1 MLKKPLTQQLTYT
14 FAAKELKFARLKCLM
29 FWLMLFKLLLDPIGR
44 NSLIDQSYC
53 KVKITEDDVTVA
65 KAIDFSDKLTNMGP
79 VWLNQ
84 WQIKRKMR
92 LGME

>member
-14 FAAKELKFARLKCLM
+14 IAAKELKFARLKCLM
-29 FWLMLFKLLLDPIGR
+29 LWLMLFKLPLDPIGR

-53 KVKITEDDVTVA
+53 KVKITEDGVTLA